1 MQCYKMFI
9 IAGGASKNRTV
20 VTSSSSDSIVKDAF
34 YISKP
39 ISIIMVWIEAF
50 NFQNNDKFILPTDR
64 ILIQFTDMIH
74 FYLF

>member
-1 MQCYKMFI
+1 MQCYKIYI
-9 IAGGASKNRTV
+9 IAGGASKHRTV
-20 VTSSSSDSIVKDAF
+20 VTSSSSDSIYKDAF
-34 YISKP
+34 YIPKP